1 MRTFV
6 IKVAHP
12 SKTVSTPQPT
22 VKPCFHC
29 GQPSIDPI
37 VSESKVF
44 CCNGCLRVHE
54 LLNDVSCP
62 MPPAHGPS
70 KSYAYLDLPGEKEQF
85 IRRDAEGHA
94 QVVFFLPDM
103 SCASCVQFLEL
114 LHKKHDGILRSEVNF
129 PRKEVRIRFD
139 DNLIGLGAVAEVIDA
154 SGYPPELRTGKE
166 KHQRK
171 NNLVTRI
178 GVAGFAFGNIMLM
191 SFPEY
196 LGAEAL
202 EEEFRDVFGW
212 MNLALSIPVVA
223 YSGRTYLVS
232 AWKAVRNRT
241 VNIDVPITIGILALF
256 IRSSWEVATGYG
268 IGYFDSLAGLIFFL
282 LLGKWYQNR
291 TYGAL
296 SYERDYKSYFPI
308 AVERLENGKPS
319 YVAIADLLPGDE
331 IIIHHKEIIPADCTL
346 SKGDARIDYSF
357 VTGEA
362 EPVRVAVGSSIQAGG
377 RQTGASIH
385 AIVMQPVEQ
394 SKLTRLW
401 NSEAFQKDSKRSIE
415 DPVNRVSKYFT
426 YVVMTIALAAFA
438 YWYPKDQ
445 SIAWNAFAATLIVA
459 CPCALALTLPF
470 TFGSVMRLMGKSGIY
485 LKNASVIEVMARLKA
500 IVFDKTGTLTRANDY
515 TVHWHGRSLTD
526 TEQKYLKKLAAQSAH
541 PLSRALAK
549 AEFNDALEVI
559 DFQEHT
565 GKGISGSIDGH
576 PVVLGSR
583 SFTDAPPNSE
593 AGAQVHASIDGE
605 YLGFFAFEKPVRAG
619 LSEELQTL
627 GKHFELHLL
636 SGDNDSDRERFS
648 RYFSD
653 DRMHFNQQPED
664 KMRYTSGLHERGYV
678 AMVGD
683 GLNDAG
689 ALRSADFGVAVV
701 DDLYAFSPACDAI
714 LHAGALK
721 RFDAL
726 LAYARSA
733 LRIVKQSFA
742 ISFIYNAIGL
752 SFAVQGLLTPL
763 VAAILMP
770 LSSVTVVLFTVISAH
785 YRARR
790 LGLSAA

>member
-1 MRTFV
+1 M
-6 IKVAHP
+6 
-12 SKTVSTPQPT
+12 
-22 VKPCFHC
+22 HC
-29 GQPSIDPI
+29 GQPSVDPVI
-37 VSESKVF
+37 AESKVF

-62 MPPAHGPS
+62 APPAHGPL
-70 KSYAYLDLPGEKEQF
+70 KSYAYLDLPGEKDRF

-114 LHKKHDGILRSEVNF
+114 LHKKHAGILRSEVNF

-139 DNLIGLGAVAEVIDA
+139 DTKIGLGAVAEILDA
-154 SGYPPELRTGKE
+154 SGYPPELRTGTE
-166 KHQRK
+166 RK
-171 NNLVTRI
+171 RRSDKLVTKI

-202 EEEFRDVFGW
+202 EEEFREVFGW
-212 MNLALSIPVVA
+212 MNLLFSIPVVA
-223 YSGRTYLVS
+223 YSGRSYLVS
-232 AWKAVRNRT
+232 AWKALRNRT
-241 VNIDVPITIGILALF
+241 VNIDVPITIGIVALF
-256 IRSSWEVATGYG
+256 ARSSWEVATGFG
-268 IGYFDSLAGLIFFL
+268 SGYFDSLAGLIFFL

-308 AVERLENGKPS
+308 AVERIVDNTASFVSIGELQ
-319 YVAIADLLPGDE
+319 AGDE

-346 SKGDARIDYSF
+346 IKGDGRIDYSF

-362 EPVRVAVGSSIQAGG
+362 EPVKVAIGSTIQAGG

-401 NSEAFQKDSKRSIE
+401 NSEAFQKDAKRSIE

-426 YVVMTIALAAFA
+426 YAVMTIALSAFA

-445 SIAWNAFAATLIVA
+445 TIAWNALAATLIVA
-459 CPCALALTLPF
+459 CPCALALTIPF

-485 LKNASVIEVMARLKA
+485 LKNASVIEVMARLQS
-500 IVFDKTGTLTRANDY
+500 IVFDKTGTLTRSDDY
-515 TVHWHGRSLTD
+515 SVHWFGRELTAS
-526 TEQKYLKKLAAQSAH
+526 EREALGQLAAQSAH

-549 AEFNDALEVI
+549 GVNAFASEVL
-559 DFQEHT
+559 DFEEHT
-565 GKGISGSIDGH
+565 GKGISGRINGAKLQ
-576 PVVLGSR
+576 LGSR
-583 SFTDAPPNSE
+583 SFTGAPANAE
-593 AGAQVHASIDGE
+593 GGAQVHATRNGE
-605 YLGFFAFEKPVRAG
+605 YLGFFAFEKPVRDG
-619 LSEELQTL
+619 LDLELQAL
-627 GKHFELHLL
+627 GKHFDLHLL
-636 SGDNDSDRERFS
+636 SGDNDSDRERFG
-648 RYFSD
+648 RYFD
-653 DRMHFNQQPED
+653 HDRMHFNQQPED
-664 KMRYTSGLHERGYV
+664 KMRYATALHNRGYV

-689 ALRSADFGVAVV
+689 ALKAADFGVAVV

-714 LHAGALK
+714 LHAGALR

-733 LRIVKQSFA
+733 MKIVRQSF
-742 ISFIYNAIGL
+742 IVSFVYNAIGL

-770 LSSVTVVLFTVISAH
+770 LSSVTVVVFTVAAAH
-785 YRARR
+785 YRAKKLR
-790 LGLSAA
+790 LSSR

>member
-1 MRTFV
+1 M
-6 IKVAHP
+6 
-12 SKTVSTPQPT
+12 STQQPII
-22 VKPCFHC
+22 KPCVHC

-37 VSESKVF
+37 VSENNVF

-62 MPPAHGPS
+62 MPPTNGPS
-70 KSYAYLDLPGEKEQF
+70 KSYAYLDLPGEKERF
-85 IRRDAEGHA
+85 IRRDAEQHA

-139 DNLIGLGAVAEVIDA
+139 DAKISLGAVAEILDA
-154 SGYPPELRTGKE
+154 SGYPPELRTGSE
-166 KHQRK
+166 KKRRSDK
-171 NNLVTRI
+171 LVTKI

-202 EEEFRDVFGW
+202 EEEFREVFGW
-212 MNLALSIPVVA
+212 MNLAFSIPVVA
-223 YSGRTYLVS
+223 YSGRSYLVS
-232 AWKAVRNRT
+232 AWKALRNRT
-241 VNIDVPITIGILALF
+241 VNIDVPITIGIIALF
-256 IRSSWEVATGYG
+256 ARSAWEVMSGYG
-268 IGYFDSLAGLIFFL
+268 SGYFDSLAGLIFFL

-308 AVERLENGKPS
+308 AVERIVDGKAS
-319 YVAIADLLPGDE
+319 YVAISELQAGDE

-346 SKGDARIDYSF
+346 LKGDGRIDYSF

-362 EPVRVAVGSSIQAGG
+362 EPVKVQIGSSIQAGG

-385 AIVMQPVEQ
+385 ACVMQPVEQ

-401 NSEAFQKDSKRSIE
+401 NSEAFQKDAKRSIE

-426 YVVMTIALAAFA
+426 YAVMTIALSAFA

-459 CPCALALTLPF
+459 CPCALALTIPF

-485 LKNASVIEVMARLKA
+485 LKNASVIEVMARLKTL
-500 IVFDKTGTLTRANDY
+500 VFDKTGTLTRADDY
-515 TVHWHGRSLTD
+515 SVHWFGSELSSDERGAISH
-526 TEQKYLKKLAAQSAH
+526 LAAQSAH

-549 AEFNDALEVI
+549 GKPSDHVEVI
-559 DFQEHT
+559 DFEEHT
-565 GKGISGSIDGH
+565 GKGISGVIGGH
-576 PVVLGSR
+576 RIQLGSR
-583 SFTDAPPNSE
+583 SFTSAPANSE
-593 AGAQVHASIDGE
+593 GGAQVHVMLDGE
-605 YLGFFAFEKPVRAG
+605 YRGFFAFEKPVREG
-619 LSEELQTL
+619 LGDELNAL
-627 GKHFELHLL
+627 GAHFELHLL

-648 RYFSD
+648 HYFAH

-664 KMRYTSGLHERGYV
+664 KMRYATALHNRGYV

-689 ALRSADFGVAVV
+689 ALKAADFGVAVV

-714 LHAGALK
+714 LHAGALR

-733 LRIVKQSFA
+733 MKIVRQSFI
-742 ISFIYNAIGL
+742 ISFVYNAIGL

-770 LSSVTVVLFTVISAH
+770 LSSVTVVVFTVVAAH
-785 YRARR
+785 YRARKLR
-790 LGLSAA
+790 LSSN